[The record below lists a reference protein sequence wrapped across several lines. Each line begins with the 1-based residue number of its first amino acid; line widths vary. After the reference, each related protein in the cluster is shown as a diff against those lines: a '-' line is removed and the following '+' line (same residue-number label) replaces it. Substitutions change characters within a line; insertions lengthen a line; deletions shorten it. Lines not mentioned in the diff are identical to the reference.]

1 MAARQSVPSVSR
13 RAFLLGATAAAVA
26 PRRAGAALPSN
37 PDVVVIGAGAA
48 GLAAARALMDE
59 GVSVAVLEARWRIGG
74 RAYTESETFGV
85 PYDQGCHW
93 LHNEGHNPWID
104 YGRDNGFTLYP
115 ARTDAALFIGEREAT
130 AAEYEAYGKAHDA
143 ALRAISEAG
152 EAERDI
158 AASEVVAAKGAWA
171 PLIAAQHGAWSMGKD
186 LGEFSCLDWW
196 NSAGGGDWLCK
207 EGFGSLVAHYGRGL
221 PVRLSSPV
229 ERVRWDGPDVTVEF
243 PAGSLRAKAA
253 IVTVSTGV
261 LAAGKIAF
269 DPPLPAET
277 REAFARISMGS
288 YNNIALMFSEDLFGL
303 GDDAY
308 LAYRMDSP
316 EGMGLIANVA
326 GTGLSYGYVGG
337 GFGRA
342 LEEAGVEAAVDF
354 GLGEVRKLVGG
365 RADRAFV
372 KGTMSRWGED
382 PWTLG
387 AYASAEPGYTH
398 LRDALRRPVAERV
411 FFAGEACHPDLWAT
425 CGGALLSGIQ
435 TAAAVIRVLR

>member
-1 MAARQSVPSVSR
+1 MSQSPSLVSR
-13 RAFLLGATAAAVA
+13 RAFLLGATAAALT
-26 PRRAGAALPSN
+26 PRWAGAALPSN

-48 GLAAARALMDE
+48 GLAAARTLMED
-59 GVSVAVLEARWRIGG
+59 GFSVALLEARWRTGG
-74 RAYTESETFGV
+74 RAYTETETFGV

-104 YGRDNGFTLYP
+104 YGRDHGFTVYR
-115 ARTDAALFIGEREAT
+115 ARSDETLFVGAREAT
-130 AAEYEAYGKAHDA
+130 EAEYAAYDTAYNTA
-143 ALRAISEAG
+143 SRAIAKAG

-158 AASEVVAAKGAWA
+158 AAGEVVPEKGAWA
-171 PLIAAQHGAWSMGKD
+171 PLVAAQHGAWSMGKD
-186 LGEFSCLDWW
+186 LGDFSCLDWW
-196 NSAGGGDWLCK
+196 NSAGGGDWFCK
-207 EGFGSLVAHYGRGL
+207 EGFGSLVAHYGRDL
-221 PVRLSSPV
+221 PVKLSSPV
-229 ERVRWDGPDVTVEF
+229 RRIRWDGPGVTVEF

-261 LAAGKIAF
+261 LAAEKIAF
-269 DPPLPAET
+269 DPPLPVET
-277 REAFARISMGS
+277 REAFDRISMGT
-288 YNNIALMFSEDLFGL
+288 YNNIALMFSEDLFEL

-308 LAYRMDSP
+308 IAYRMETP
-316 EGMGLIANVA
+316 EGMGLISNVS

-337 GFGRA
+337 SFGHELERA
-342 LEEAGVEAAVDF
+342 GAEAAVDF

-365 RADRAFV
+365 RTDRAFV

-398 LRDALRRPVAERV
+398 LREMLRQPVGERV

-435 TAAAVIRVLR
+435 TAGAVSRALQ